1 MLTRLLALALAIP
14 AALSPFSPSCSST
27 GGSEPEAVSDS
38 EFSRLINQLSEDP
51 GYFWSNNYISNET
64 SYLHVLDELHAM
76 GLEDGAYIGV
86 GPNQNFTY
94 IAAVRPRLAF
104 IVDIRRQNLIEHL
117 IFKVLMSSSETR
129 EDYLARL
136 LARPIS
142 SKLGAQASIADVVA
156 NIEST
161 APDQAFYQ
169 EQLAFILDELSRMPG
184 LSLSQHDLDDVRL
197 IYREFF
203 RQGFDIKYDS
213 WRSFFFPTLKEFVLE
228 TDLNNRYRNW
238 LASEETFQF
247 VRTMERENRI
257 IPVVGDFAGDRALRR
272 LGRLLESR
280 QIAVSAFYVSNV
292 EFYLFRQ
299 RKWEAFV
306 ENVKHLPTTKSSVF
320 IRAYANLHRPHPRM
334 VEDHITV
341 TLVQNIHS
349 FLRNARAG
357 RYRNLWDV
365 VTADEL

>member
-1 MLTRLLALALAIP
+1 
-14 AALSPFSPSCSST
+14 
-27 GGSEPEAVSDS
+27 
-38 EFSRLINQLSEDP
+38 
-51 GYFWSNNYISNET
+51 
-64 SYLHVLDELHAM
+64 M

-142 SKLGAQASIADVVA
+142 SNLGAAASIADVVA

-161 APDQAFYQ
+161 APDPVFYQ

-184 LSLSQHDLDDVRL
+184 LSLSRQDLDDVRL

-213 WRSFFFPTLKEFVLE
+213 WRSFFFPSLKEFVLE
-228 TDLNNRYRNW
+228 TDLNGRYRNW
-238 LASEETFQF
+238 LASEETFQY

-257 IPVVGDFAGDRALRR
+257 IPVVGDFAGDQALRR

-280 QIAVSAFYVSNV
+280 RIAVSAFYVSNV

-306 ENVKHLPTTKSSVF
+306 ENVKHLPTTESSVF

-341 TLVQNIHS
+341 TLVQSIHS

-365 VTADEL
+365 VTGDEL

>member
-1 MLTRLLALALAIP
+1 MLTRLLALTLAIP
-14 AALSPFSPSCSST
+14 AALSPLSPSCAST
-27 GGSEPEAVSDS
+27 GGSDPPIVSDT
-38 EFSRLINQLSEDP
+38 EFARLVTQLSEDP

-64 SYLHVLDELHAM
+64 SYLHVIDDLLAM
-76 GLEDGAYIGV
+76 DLKDGAYIGV

-117 IFKVLMSSSETR
+117 LFKVLISSSETR

-136 LARPIS
+136 VARPIS
-142 SKLGAQASIADVVA
+142 KKLGAAASLADVID

-161 APDQAFYQ
+161 AADPVFYQ
-169 EQLAFILDELSRMPG
+169 EQLAFILEELSRMPD
-184 LSLSQHDLDDVRL
+184 LSLSRQDLDDVRL

-203 RQGFDIKYDS
+203 RQGFDIKYDN
-213 WRSFFFPTLKEFVLE
+213 WRSFFFPSLKEFILE
-228 TDLNNRYRNW
+228 TDLNGRHRNW

-257 IPVVGDFAGDRALRR
+257 IPVVGDFAGDQALRR
-272 LGRLLESR
+272 VGRLLESR
-280 QIAVSAFYVSNV
+280 RMAVSVFYVSNV

-306 ENVKHLPTTKSSVF
+306 ENVERLPTTESSVF
-320 IRAYANLHRPHPRM
+320 VRAYANLHRPHPSM
-334 VEDHITV
+334 VKDHITI
-341 TLVQNIHS
+341 TLVQNIHT

-365 VTADEL
+365 VTADAL